1 MAILGQI
8 RKRSFVLIVVIG
20 MALFAFVISGVF
32 VGSGLSQ
39 NQTIGE
45 VNGEKIDYETFN
57 LLVQQTQDFYGL
69 DLINAVN
76 YAWEVGIKNIV
87 LTQELDKLGI
97 NAGKDQLEQIVSA
110 EPSIV
115 SNPEFQND
123 LGLFD
128 FTKFSRYINQ
138 LKSMNPTAYNSWKI
152 QEQNV
157 IASAKQKI
165 YFNLITSSITYTDV
179 ESNLEYH
186 LENDKV
192 TIDYIKIPFNEIPD
206 SIFKIT
212 NSQISNFIKK
222 NKNNYIIDPSRIIEY
237 VFVPDVAS
245 PLDENNIRTN
255 LESIR
260 DGIIQYNDVTKLVDS
275 IEGFKDVKNIVEF
288 VETYSEKLY
297 DSIYKTRDQLSG
309 DFRDILYGLRK
320 GKTFGPY
327 KDGNY
332 YVLSKMIDK
341 KREGGVNKVLLA
353 NIHQQIVPS
362 NESSNQNY
370 RLASRIE
377 FDAKTNLSLDQNN
390 YSYSVQNYETLN
402 PYDSGIPGISDSRS
416 VIKWIYDESTKV
428 DEIKRFTLTEG
439 YLIGRIK
446 EINKERLPGVG
457 DVSDNVKNEML
468 KKIKFDYI
476 KKKYKTPTIE
486 SIAED
491 YNMDIQR
498 ASAVTQYDPVLVG
511 AGAEPYIIGAS
522 FALEPGEVSNL
533 LLGKEGIYII
543 HSISKEIAE
552 DLNLNSAIS
561 RSLSDREIERI
572 YSLIPEVL
580 ESSADIKD
588 NRSLYY

>member
-8 RKRSFVLIVVIG
+8 RKKSFFLIVVIG

-32 VGSGLSQ
+32 VGSGVSQ

-76 YAWEVGIKNIV
+76 YAWEVGIKNTV

-97 NAGKDQLEQIVSA
+97 NAGKDQLEQIISA

-115 SNPEFQND
+115 SNPEFQNEI
-123 LGLFD
+123 GLFD

-260 DGIIQYNDVTKLVDS
+260 DGIMQYNDVTKLVDS
-275 IEGFKDVKNIVEF
+275 IEGFKDAKNIVEF

-297 DSIYKTRDQLSG
+297 DTIYKTRDQLSG
-309 DFRDILYGLRK
+309 DFRDILYGLGK

-370 RLASRIE
+370 RLASQIE

-390 YSYSVQNYETLN
+390 FRVENYETIN

-416 VIKWIYDESTKV
+416 VIKWIYDKSTKV

-446 EINKERLPGVG
+446 EINKERLPGVA
-457 DVSDNVKNEML
+457 DVPDNVKNEIL

-572 YSLIPEVL
+572 SSLIPEVL

>member
-123 LGLFD
+123 IGLFD

-288 VETYSEKLY
+288 VETYSEKPY

-309 DFRDILYGLRK
+309 DFRDILYGLKK

-390 YSYSVQNYETLN
+390 YSVENYETLN
-402 PYDSGIPGISDSRS
+402 PYDSGIPDISDSRS

-457 DVSDNVKNEML
+457 DVSDNVKNEIL

-572 YSLIPEVL
+572 SSLIPEVL

>member
-8 RKRSFVLIVVIG
+8 RKKSFFLIVVIG

-32 VGSGLSQ
+32 VGSGVSQ

-76 YAWEVGIKNIV
+76 YAWEVGIKNTV

-97 NAGKDQLEQIVSA
+97 NAGKDQLEQIISA

-115 SNPEFQND
+115 SNPEFQNEI
-123 LGLFD
+123 GLFD

-275 IEGFKDVKNIVEF
+275 IEGFKDAKNIVEF

-309 DFRDILYGLRK
+309 DFRDILYGLGK

-390 YSYSVQNYETLN
+390 YGVENYETLN

-416 VIKWIYDESTKV
+416 VIKWIYDKSTKV

-457 DVSDNVKNEML
+457 DVPDNVKNEIL

-572 YSLIPEVL
+572 SSLIPEVL

>member
-76 YAWEVGIKNIV
+76 YAWEIGIKNIV

-123 LGLFD
+123 IGLFD

-260 DGIIQYNDVTKLVDS
+260 DGIIQYNDVTKLVDT

-370 RLASRIE
+370 RLASRVE
-377 FDAKTNLSLDQNN
+377 FDAKTNLSLNQNN
-390 YSYSVQNYETLN
+390 YSVENYETLN

-457 DVSDNVKNEML
+457 DVSDNVKNEIL

-572 YSLIPEVL
+572 FSIIPEVL

>member
-76 YAWEVGIKNIV
+76 YAWEVGIKNTV

-123 LGLFD
+123 IGLFD

-237 VFVPDVAS
+237 VFVPDIAS

-275 IEGFKDVKNIVEF
+275 IEGFKDAKNIVEF

-353 NIHQQIVPS
+353 NIHKQIVPS

-370 RLASRIE
+370 RLASQIE

-390 YSYSVQNYETLN
+390 YYVENYETIN

-439 YLIGRIK
+439 YLIGIIK

-457 DVSDNVKNEML
+457 DVSDNVKNEIL

-572 YSLIPEVL
+572 ASLIPEVL
-580 ESSADIKD
+580 ESSAEIKD

>member
-1 MAILGQI
+1 MLLHQ
-8 RKRSFVLIVVIG
+8 
-20 MALFAFVISGVF
+20 
-32 VGSGLSQ
+32 Q
-39 NQTIGE
+39 N
-45 VNGEKIDYETFN
+45 K
-57 LLVQQTQDFYGL
+57 
-69 DLINAVN
+69 
-76 YAWEVGIKNIV
+76 
-87 LTQELDKLGI
+87 
-97 NAGKDQLEQIVSA
+97 
-110 EPSIV
+110 
-115 SNPEFQND
+115 
-123 LGLFD
+123 
-128 FTKFSRYINQ
+128 
-138 LKSMNPTAYNSWKI
+138 
-152 QEQNV
+152 
-157 IASAKQKI
+157 KI

-275 IEGFKDVKNIVEF
+275 IEGFKDAKNIVEF

-309 DFRDILYGLRK
+309 EFRDILYGLRK

-370 RLASRIE
+370 RLASQIE

-390 YSYSVQNYETLN
+390 FLVENYETIN

-416 VIKWIYDESTKV
+416 VIKWIYDKSTKV

-446 EINKERLPGVG
+446 EINKERLPGVA
-457 DVSDNVKNEML
+457 DVPDNVKNEIL

-572 YSLIPEVL
+572 SSLIPEVL

>member
-8 RKRSFVLIVVIG
+8 RKKSFFLIVVIG

-32 VGSGLSQ
+32 VGSGVSQ

-76 YAWEVGIKNIV
+76 YAWEVGIKNTV

-97 NAGKDQLEQIVSA
+97 NAGKDQLEQIISA

-115 SNPEFQND
+115 SNPEFQNEI
-123 LGLFD
+123 GLFE

-237 VFVPDVAS
+237 VFVYDVAS

-260 DGIIQYNDVTKLVDS
+260 DGIMQYNDVTKLVDS
-275 IEGFKDVKNIVEF
+275 IEGFKDAKNIVEF

-309 DFRDILYGLRK
+309 DFRDILYGLGK

-390 YSYSVQNYETLN
+390 YGVENYETLN

-416 VIKWIYDESTKV
+416 VIKWIYDKSTKV

-457 DVSDNVKNEML
+457 DVPDNVKNEIL

-572 YSLIPEVL
+572 SSLIPEVL

>member
-8 RKRSFVLIVVIG
+8 RKKSFFLIVVIG

-32 VGSGLSQ
+32 VGSGVSQ

-97 NAGKDQLEQIVSA
+97 NAGKDQLEQIISA

-115 SNPEFQND
+115 SNPEFQNEI
-123 LGLFD
+123 GLFD

-275 IEGFKDVKNIVEF
+275 IEGFKDAKNIVEF

-390 YSYSVQNYETLN
+390 YSVENYETLN

-416 VIKWIYDESTKV
+416 VIKWIYDKSTKV

-457 DVSDNVKNEML
+457 DVPDNVKNEIL

-572 YSLIPEVL
+572 SSLIPEVL

>member
-8 RKRSFVLIVVIG
+8 RKKSFFLIVVIG

-32 VGSGLSQ
+32 VGSGVSQ

-76 YAWEVGIKNIV
+76 YAWEVGIKNTV

-97 NAGKDQLEQIVSA
+97 NAGKDQLEQIISA

-115 SNPEFQND
+115 SNPEFQNEI
-123 LGLFD
+123 GLFD

-275 IEGFKDVKNIVEF
+275 IEGFKDAKNIVEF

-309 DFRDILYGLRK
+309 EFRDILYGLRK

-353 NIHQQIVPS
+353 NIHKQIVPS

-370 RLASRIE
+370 RLASQIE

-390 YSYSVQNYETLN
+390 YGVENYETLN

-416 VIKWIYDESTKV
+416 VIKWIYDKSTKV

-446 EINKERLPGVG
+446 EINKERLPGVA
-457 DVSDNVKNEML
+457 DVPDNVKNEIL

-572 YSLIPEVL
+572 SSLIPEVL

>member
-297 DSIYKTRDQLSG
+297 DSIYKTRDQLPGKFS
-309 DFRDILYGLRK
+309 DILYGLRK

-390 YSYSVQNYETLN
+390 YSVENYETLN

-457 DVSDNVKNEML
+457 DVSDNVKNEIL

-522 FALEPGEVSNL
+522 FALELGEVSNL

>member
-57 LLVQQTQDFYGL
+57 LLVQQTQDYYGL

-76 YAWEVGIKNIV
+76 YAWEVGIKNTV

-275 IEGFKDVKNIVEF
+275 IEGFKDAKNIVEF

-370 RLASRIE
+370 RLASQIE

-390 YSYSVQNYETLN
+390 FRVENYETIN

-416 VIKWIYDESTKV
+416 VIKWIYDKSTKV

-457 DVSDNVKNEML
+457 DVSDNVKNEIL

-572 YSLIPEVL
+572 SSLIPEVL

>member
-8 RKRSFVLIVVIG
+8 RKKSFFLIVVIG

-32 VGSGLSQ
+32 VGSGVSQ

-76 YAWEVGIKNIV
+76 YAWEVGIKNTV

-115 SNPEFQND
+115 SNPEFQNEI
-123 LGLFD
+123 GLFD

-275 IEGFKDVKNIVEF
+275 IEGFKDAKNIVEF

-297 DSIYKTRDQLSG
+297 DTIYKTRDQLSG

-370 RLASRIE
+370 RLASQIE

-390 YSYSVQNYETLN
+390 FRVENYETIN

-416 VIKWIYDESTKV
+416 VIKWIYDKSTKV

-446 EINKERLPGVG
+446 EINKERLPGVA
-457 DVSDNVKNEML
+457 DVPDNVKNEIL

-572 YSLIPEVL
+572 SSLIPEVL

>member
-123 LGLFD
+123 IGFFD

-390 YSYSVQNYETLN
+390 YSVENYETLN
-402 PYDSGIPGISDSRS
+402 PYDSGIPDISDSRS

-457 DVSDNVKNEML
+457 DVSDNVKNEIL

-572 YSLIPEVL
+572 SSLIPEVL

>member
-8 RKRSFVLIVVIG
+8 RKKSFFLIVVIG

-32 VGSGLSQ
+32 VGSGVSQ

-76 YAWEVGIKNIV
+76 YAWEVGIKNTV

-97 NAGKDQLEQIVSA
+97 NAGKDQLEQIISA

-115 SNPEFQND
+115 SNPEFQNE
-123 LGLFD
+123 LGLFE

-275 IEGFKDVKNIVEF
+275 IEGFKDAKNIVEF

-297 DSIYKTRDQLSG
+297 DTIYKTRDQLPGKFS
-309 DFRDILYGLRK
+309 DILYGLRK

-332 YVLSKMIDK
+332 YILSKMIDK

-390 YSYSVQNYETLN
+390 YGVENYETLN

-416 VIKWIYDESTKV
+416 VIKWIYDKSTKV

-457 DVSDNVKNEML
+457 DVPDNVKNEIL

-572 YSLIPEVL
+572 SSLIPEVL

>member
-76 YAWEVGIKNIV
+76 YAWEVGIKNTV

-123 LGLFD
+123 IGLFD

-275 IEGFKDVKNIVEF
+275 IEGFKDAKNIVEF

-353 NIHQQIVPS
+353 NIHKQIVPS

-370 RLASRIE
+370 RLASQIE

-390 YSYSVQNYETLN
+390 YYVENYETIN

-439 YLIGRIK
+439 YLIGIIK

-457 DVSDNVKNEML
+457 DVSDNVKNEIL

-498 ASAVTQYDPVLVG
+498 ASAITQYDPVLVG

-572 YSLIPEVL
+572 ASLIPEVL
-580 ESSADIKD
+580 ESSAEIKD

>member
-76 YAWEVGIKNIV
+76 YAWEVGIKNTV

-123 LGLFD
+123 IGLFD

-275 IEGFKDVKNIVEF
+275 IEGFKDAKNIVEF

-353 NIHQQIVPS
+353 NIHRQIVPS

-370 RLASRIE
+370 RLASQIE

-390 YSYSVQNYETLN
+390 YYVENYETIN

-439 YLIGRIK
+439 YLIGIIK

-457 DVSDNVKNEML
+457 DVSDNVKNEIL

-572 YSLIPEVL
+572 ASLIPEVL
-580 ESSADIKD
+580 ESSAEIKD

>member
-8 RKRSFVLIVVIG
+8 RKKSFFLIVVIG

-32 VGSGLSQ
+32 VGSGVSQ

-76 YAWEVGIKNIV
+76 YAWEVGIKNTV

-97 NAGKDQLEQIVSA
+97 NAGKDQLEQIISA

-115 SNPEFQND
+115 SNPEFQNE
-123 LGLFD
+123 LGLFE

-237 VFVPDVAS
+237 VFVYDVAS

-260 DGIIQYNDVTKLVDS
+260 DGIMQYNDVTKLVDS
-275 IEGFKDVKNIVEF
+275 IEGFKDAKNIVEF

-309 DFRDILYGLRK
+309 DFRDILYGLGK

-332 YVLSKMIDK
+332 YILSKMIDK

-390 YSYSVQNYETLN
+390 YGVENYETLN

-416 VIKWIYDESTKV
+416 VIKWIYDKSTKV

-457 DVSDNVKNEML
+457 DVPDNVKNEIL

-572 YSLIPEVL
+572 SSLIPEVL

>member
-76 YAWEVGIKNIV
+76 YAWEVGIKNTV

-123 LGLFD
+123 MGLFD

-237 VFVPDVAS
+237 VFVYDVAS

-370 RLASRIE
+370 RLASQIE

-390 YSYSVQNYETLN
+390 YYVENYETIN

-439 YLIGRIK
+439 YLIGIIK

-457 DVSDNVKNEML
+457 DVSDNVKNEIL

-572 YSLIPEVL
+572 SSLIPEVL

>member
-8 RKRSFVLIVVIG
+8 RKKSFFLIVVIG

-32 VGSGLSQ
+32 VGSGVSQ

-76 YAWEVGIKNIV
+76 YAWEVGIKNTV

-97 NAGKDQLEQIVSA
+97 NAGKDQLEQIISA

-115 SNPEFQND
+115 SNPEFQNEI
-123 LGLFD
+123 GLFD

-260 DGIIQYNDVTKLVDS
+260 DGIMQYNDVTKLVDS
-275 IEGFKDVKNIVEF
+275 IEGFKDAKNIVEF

-297 DSIYKTRDQLSG
+297 DTIYKTRDQLSG
-309 DFRDILYGLRK
+309 DFRDILYGLGK

-332 YVLSKMIDK
+332 YILSKMIDK

-370 RLASRIE
+370 RLASQIE

-390 YSYSVQNYETLN
+390 YGVENYKTIN

-416 VIKWIYDESTKV
+416 VIKWIYDKSTKV

-446 EINKERLPGVG
+446 EINKERLPGVA
-457 DVSDNVKNEML
+457 DVPDNVKNEIL

-572 YSLIPEVL
+572 SSLIPEVL

>member
-390 YSYSVQNYETLN
+390 YSVENYETLN

-572 YSLIPEVL
+572 FSLIPEVL

>member
-390 YSYSVQNYETLN
+390 YSVENYETLN

-572 YSLIPEVL
+572 SSLIPEVL

>member
-8 RKRSFVLIVVIG
+8 RKKSFFLIVVIG

-32 VGSGLSQ
+32 VGSGVSQ

-76 YAWEVGIKNIV
+76 YAWEVGIKNTV

-97 NAGKDQLEQIVSA
+97 NAGKDQLEQIISA

-115 SNPEFQND
+115 SNPEFQNEI
-123 LGLFD
+123 GLFD

-237 VFVPDVAS
+237 VFVYDVAS

-260 DGIIQYNDVTKLVDS
+260 DGIMQYNDVTKLVDS
-275 IEGFKDVKNIVEF
+275 IEGFKDAKNIVEF

-309 DFRDILYGLRK
+309 DFRDILYGLGK

-370 RLASRIE
+370 RLASQIE

-390 YSYSVQNYETLN
+390 YGVENYETLN

-416 VIKWIYDESTKV
+416 VIKWIYDKSTKV

-457 DVSDNVKNEML
+457 DVPDNVKNEIL

-572 YSLIPEVL
+572 SSLIPEVL

>member
-8 RKRSFVLIVVIG
+8 RKKSFFLIVVIG

-32 VGSGLSQ
+32 VGSGVSQ

-76 YAWEVGIKNIV
+76 YAWEVGIKNTV

-97 NAGKDQLEQIVSA
+97 NAGKDQLEQIISA

-115 SNPEFQND
+115 SNPEFQNEI
-123 LGLFD
+123 GLFD

-309 DFRDILYGLRK
+309 DFQDILYGLGK

-370 RLASRIE
+370 RLASQIE

-390 YSYSVQNYETLN
+390 YGVENYKTIN

-416 VIKWIYDESTKV
+416 VIKWIYDKSTKV

-446 EINKERLPGVG
+446 EINKERLPGVA
-457 DVSDNVKNEML
+457 DVPDNVKNEIL

-572 YSLIPEVL
+572 SSLIPEVL

>member
-39 NQTIGE
+39 NQSIGE

-353 NIHQQIVPS
+353 NIHRQIVPS

-572 YSLIPEVL
+572 FSLIPEVL

>member
-123 LGLFD
+123 IGLFD

-260 DGIIQYNDVTKLVDS
+260 DGIIQYNDVTKLVDT

-390 YSYSVQNYETLN
+390 YSVENYETLN

-457 DVSDNVKNEML
+457 DVSDNVKNEIL

-572 YSLIPEVL
+572 FSLIPEVL

>member
-123 LGLFD
+123 IGLFD

-288 VETYSEKLY
+288 VETYSEKPY

-309 DFRDILYGLRK
+309 DFRDILYGLKK

-390 YSYSVQNYETLN
+390 YYVENYETLN
-402 PYDSGIPGISDSRS
+402 PYDSGIPDISDSRS

-457 DVSDNVKNEML
+457 DVSDNVKNEIL

-572 YSLIPEVL
+572 SSLIPEVL

>member
-57 LLVQQTQDFYGL
+57 LLVQQTQDYYGL

-76 YAWEVGIKNIV
+76 YAWEVGIKNTV

-275 IEGFKDVKNIVEF
+275 IEGFKDAKNIVEF

-370 RLASRIE
+370 RLASQIE

-390 YSYSVQNYETLN
+390 YSVENYETLN

-439 YLIGRIK
+439 YFIGIIK

-457 DVSDNVKNEML
+457 DVSDNVKNEIL

-572 YSLIPEVL
+572 SSLIPEVL